1 MSLLAGPIQER
12 SICQGIGGWARIH
25 VDQEGG
31 GKMSDTT
38 TDTRAGTSVAPM
50 PSDLEGLR
58 DFWQVYDAHYEELTN
73 DAMTLLGE
81 DPDFGPVLA
90 SMPEGQREEEN
101 RQSRERMR
109 RAIVDGEW
117 DPYFAELRAQG
128 SAYAQMVVS
137 FAGWFRILGIF
148 RPRLTKFLLDAFR
161 EMPDR
166 LRSAIGAMDQFI
178 DSAMAVIGEEYLK
191 AKEEI
196 IGQHQEAIR
205 ELSTPVLQVRD
216 ELLLLPVVGVIDS
229 TRARQMTDQL
239 LQAIRARRAKVV
251 VIDIT
256 GVAAVDS
263 MVANHLVQAVEAAR
277 LLGAQA
283 ILTGLSAEVAQT
295 IVRIGVDLGKVRTTG
310 SLQDGIGE
318 ANRMLGYTVVRSQ

>member
-1 MSLLAGPIQER
+1 MSSA
-12 SICQGIGGWARIH
+12 
-25 VDQEGG
+25 
-31 GKMSDTT
+31 T
-38 TDTRAGTSVAPM
+38 TDVGRKVPLAPK
-50 PSDLEGLR
+50 PSDQQGLE
-58 DFWQVYDAHYEELTN
+58 DFWQVYDAHHEELLN
-73 DAMTLLGE
+73 DTMTLLAE

-90 SMPEGQREEEN
+90 TMTKKQRDEEN

-109 RAIVDGEW
+109 RAILQGEW
-117 DPYFAELRAQG
+117 EPYFTELRSQG
-128 SAYAQMVVS
+128 TTYAQMGVS
-137 FAGWFRILGIF
+137 FESWFRILGIF

-166 LRSAIGAMDQFI
+166 LRSAIGAMDEFI

-216 ELLLLPVVGVIDS
+216 DLLLLPVVGVIDS

-239 LQAIRARRAKVV
+239 LQAIRAKRAKVI

-277 LLGAQA
+277 LLGAHA

-310 SLQDGIGE
+310 SLQDGIAE

>member
-1 MSLLAGPIQER
+1 
-12 SICQGIGGWARIH
+12 
-25 VDQEGG
+25 
-31 GKMSDTT
+31 MSDTT
-38 TDTRAGTSVAPM
+38 TETRARVSAAPV

-58 DFWQVYDAHYEELTN
+58 GFWQVYDAHYDELVN
-73 DAMTLLGE
+73 DAMTLLAD
-81 DPDFGPVLA
+81 DPDFGPVLGT
-90 SMPEGQREEEN
+90 MTKQQQEEEN

-109 RAIVDGEW
+109 RAVIDGEW
-117 DPYFAELRAQG
+117 EPYFTELRLQG
-128 SAYAQMVVS
+128 ATYAQMGVS
-137 FAGWFRILGIF
+137 FGGWFRILGIL
-148 RPRLTKFLLDAFR
+148 RPRLTKLLLDAFK

-166 LRSAIGAMDQFI
+166 LRSAIGAMDEFI

-196 IGQHQEAIR
+196 ISRHQEAIR
-205 ELSTPVLQVRD
+205 ELSTPVLQVRE

-229 TRARQMTDQL
+229 TRARQMTDHL
-239 LQAIRARRAKVV
+239 LHAIRAKRAKVI

-310 SLQDGIGE
+310 SLQDGIVE

>member
-1 MSLLAGPIQER
+1 
-12 SICQGIGGWARIH
+12 
-25 VDQEGG
+25 
-31 GKMSDTT
+31 MSDTT
-38 TDTRAGTSVAPM
+38 TETRARVSAAPV

-58 DFWQVYDAHYEELTN
+58 DFWQVYDAHYDELVN
-73 DAMTLLGE
+73 DAMTLLAD
-81 DPDFGPVLA
+81 DPDFGPVLGT
-90 SMPEGQREEEN
+90 MTKQQQEEEN

-109 RAIVDGEW
+109 RAVIDGEW
-117 DPYFAELRAQG
+117 EPYFTELRLQG
-128 SAYAQMVVS
+128 ATYAQMGVS
-137 FAGWFRILGIF
+137 FGGWFRILGIL
-148 RPRLTKFLLDAFR
+148 RPRLTKLLLDAFK

-166 LRSAIGAMDQFI
+166 LRSAIGAMDEFI

-196 IGQHQEAIR
+196 ISRHQEAIR
-205 ELSTPVLQVRD
+205 ELSTPVLQVRE

-229 TRARQMTDQL
+229 TRARQMTDHL
-239 LQAIRARRAKVV
+239 LHAIRAKRAKVI

-310 SLQDGIGE
+310 SLQDGIVE

>member
-1 MSLLAGPIQER
+1 MSEA
-12 SICQGIGGWARIH
+12 
-25 VDQEGG
+25 
-31 GKMSDTT
+31 TT
-38 TDTRAGTSVAPM
+38 EVMQNAPTIPV
-50 PSDLEGLR
+50 PSDQQGLR
-58 DFWQVYDAHYEELTN
+58 DFWQVYDAHYEELVN
-73 DAMTLLGE
+73 DTMTLLAD
-81 DPDFGPVLA
+81 DPDFGPVFA
-90 SMPEGQREEEN
+90 TMTQQQREEQN
-101 RQSRERMR
+101 RESRERMR
-109 RAIVDGEW
+109 RAIIDGEW
-117 DPYFAELRAQG
+117 EPYFAELRSQG
-128 SAYAQMVVS
+128 ATYAQMGVS

-166 LRSAIGAMDQFI
+166 MRSAIGAMDEFI

-239 LQAIRARRAKVV
+239 LQAIRAKRAKVV

-277 LLGAQA
+277 LLGAHA
-283 ILTGLSAEVAQT
+283 ILTGLTAEVAQT
-295 IVRIGVDLGKVRTTG
+295 IVRIGVDLSKVRTTG

>member
-1 MSLLAGPIQER
+1 MSSA
-12 SICQGIGGWARIH
+12 
-25 VDQEGG
+25 
-31 GKMSDTT
+31 T
-38 TDTRAGTSVAPM
+38 TDVGRAVPPVPK
-50 PSDLEGLR
+50 PSDQQGLE
-58 DFWQVYDAHYEELTN
+58 DFWRVYDAHYEEISN
-73 DAMTLLGE
+73 DAQTLLAD

-90 SMPEGQREEEN
+90 SMTQQQREEQN
-101 RQSRERMR
+101 RESRERMR
-109 RAIVDGEW
+109 RAVVEGDW
-117 DPYFAELRAQG
+117 DPYFSELRVQG
-128 SAYAQMVVS
+128 FGYAQMGVS
-137 FAGWFRILGIF
+137 FAGWFRLLTIF
-148 RPRLTKFLLDAFR
+148 RPLLTRFLLDAFR

-166 LRSAIGAMDQFI
+166 LRSAIGAMDEFI
-178 DSAMAVIGEEYLK
+178 DGAMAVIGEEYLR

-216 ELLLLPVVGVIDS
+216 DLLLLPVVGVIDS

-239 LQAIRARRAKVV
+239 LQAIRAKRAKVV

-277 LLGAQA
+277 LLGAHA

-310 SLQDGIGE
+310 SLQDGIVE

>member
-1 MSLLAGPIQER
+1 MSSA
-12 SICQGIGGWARIH
+12 
-25 VDQEGG
+25 
-31 GKMSDTT
+31 T
-38 TDTRAGTSVAPM
+38 TDVDRRVPHAPK
-50 PSDLEGLR
+50 PSDQQGLE
-58 DFWQVYDAHYEELTN
+58 DFWQVYDAHYEELVN
-73 DAMTLLGE
+73 DTMTLLAD
-81 DPDFGPVLA
+81 DPDFGPVFA
-90 SMPEGQREEEN
+90 TMTQQQRKEQN
-101 RQSRERMR
+101 RESRERMR
-109 RAIVDGEW
+109 RAIIDGEW
-117 DPYFAELRAQG
+117 EPYFAELRSQG
-128 SAYAQMVVS
+128 ATYALMGVS

-166 LRSAIGAMDQFI
+166 MRSAIGAMDEFI

-239 LQAIRARRAKVV
+239 LQAIRAKRAKVV

-277 LLGAQA
+277 LLGAHA
-283 ILTGLSAEVAQT
+283 ILTGLTAEVAQT
-295 IVRIGVDLGKVRTTG
+295 IVRIGVDLSKVRTTG
-310 SLQDGIGE
+310 SLQDGIME

>member
-1 MSLLAGPIQER
+1 
-12 SICQGIGGWARIH
+12 
-25 VDQEGG
+25 
-31 GKMSDTT
+31 MSDTT
-38 TDTRAGTSVAPM
+38 TDTRARVSIAQV

-58 DFWQVYDAHYEELTN
+58 DFWQVYDAHYEEFVN
-73 DAMTLLGE
+73 DTMTLLAG
-81 DPDFGPVLA
+81 DPDFGPVLGT
-90 SMPEGQREEEN
+90 MTKQQQDEEN

-109 RAIVDGEW
+109 RAIIDGEW
-117 DPYFAELRAQG
+117 EPYFTELRSQG
-128 SAYAQMVVS
+128 ATYAQMGVS
-137 FAGWFRILGIF
+137 FGGWFRILGIF
-148 RPRLTKFLLDAFR
+148 RPRLTKLLIDAFK

-166 LRSAIGAMDQFI
+166 LRSAIGAMDEFI
-178 DSAMAVIGEEYLK
+178 DSAMAVIGEEYLR

-196 IGQHQEAIR
+196 ISRHQEAIR

-229 TRARQMTDQL
+229 TRARQMTDHL
-239 LQAIRARRAKVV
+239 LQAIRAKRAKVI

-277 LLGAQA
+277 LLGAHA

-310 SLQDGIGE
+310 SLQDGIVE

>member
-1 MSLLAGPIQER
+1 
-12 SICQGIGGWARIH
+12 
-25 VDQEGG
+25 
-31 GKMSDTT
+31 MSDTT
-38 TDTRAGTSVAPM
+38 TDTRASVSTAPV
-50 PSDLEGLR
+50 PSDLEGLH
-58 DFWQVYDAHYEELTN
+58 DFWQVYDAHYDELVN
-73 DAMTLLGE
+73 DAMTLLAD
-81 DPDFGPVLA
+81 DPDFGPVLGT
-90 SMPEGQREEEN
+90 MTKQQQDEEN

-109 RAIVDGEW
+109 RAVIDGEW
-117 DPYFAELRAQG
+117 DPYFTELRLQG
-128 SAYAQMVVS
+128 ATYAQMGVS
-137 FAGWFRILGIF
+137 FGGWFRILGIL
-148 RPRLTKFLLDAFR
+148 RPRLTKFLLDAFK

-166 LRSAIGAMDQFI
+166 LRSAIGAMDEFI
-178 DSAMAVIGEEYLK
+178 DSAMAVIGEEYLR

-196 IGQHQEAIR
+196 ISRHQEAIR

-229 TRARQMTDQL
+229 TRARQMTDHL
-239 LQAIRARRAKVV
+239 LHAIRAKRAKVI

-277 LLGAQA
+277 LLGAHA

-310 SLQDGIGE
+310 SLQDGMVE